1 MSTSKSPDPAPS
13 VSDSDSASSHVTTVV
28 PVATP
33 VDRWVAIAVL
43 AIVVVGCFFV
53 LAPFLTALLWGF
65 ILVCTTWPVFLRTRR
80 LVKGSA
86 TLASVIMTLGIAAV
100 VIGPFVVV
108 GFSLADDAAQLLEA
122 GRKSLAEG
130 PPLAPAW
137 VSNIP
142 LVGARATAYWNDLVT
157 DRSHMLEE
165 LKANL
170 APIRA
175 VAIGS
180 GAVLARGLIELA
192 FSVFIAFF
200 LYRDGELMA
209 RRMLATIVRIFGE
222 RGRHLSGLAVNT
234 TRGVVYGILG
244 TALVQGVLAAIGF
257 IIAGVPA
264 AALLGLITFFLS
276 PIPIGPPLVWLPA
289 AAWLFFHG
297 QTGWAIFVVVWGVAV
312 VSSVDNFI
320 KPLIISRG
328 SNMPFVL
335 VLLGVLGGAVAFGF
349 IGVFLGPTLLAIGYA
364 LLAEWSR
371 EPGETFPGDL
381 PEPPPKKR
389 RWRKKTA

>member
-1 MSTSKSPDPAPS
+1 MSTSKSPDPAPQ
-13 VSDSDSASSHVTTVV
+13 DSSSPHVTTVV

-33 VDRWVAIAVL
+33 VDRWVAILVL
-43 AIVVVGCFFV
+43 AVIVIGCFFV
-53 LAPFLTALLWGF
+53 LAPFLTAMLWGF
-65 ILVCTTWPVFLRTRR
+65 ILVCTTWPVFLRARR

-86 TLASVIMTLGIAAV
+86 TLASLVMTLAIAAV

-108 GFSLADDAAQLLEA
+108 GFSLANDAGQLFEA
-122 GRKSLAEG
+122 GRRSLAEG

-137 VSNIP
+137 VSNLP
-142 LVGARATAYWNDLVT
+142 MVGPRVATYWNDLVT
-157 DRSHMLEE
+157 DRSHLLEE

-170 APIRA
+170 APIQA
-175 VAIGS
+175 FALGS

-200 LYRDGELMA
+200 LYRDGEVMA
-209 RRMLATIVRIFGE
+209 RRLLATIVRIFGE
-222 RGRHLSGLAVNT
+222 RGRHLAGLAVNT

-244 TALVQGVLAAIGF
+244 TALAQGVLAGVGF
-257 IIAGVPA
+257 VIAGVPA

-289 AAWLFFHG
+289 AAWLFFNG
-297 QTGWAIFVVVWGVAV
+297 QTGWAIFIIVWGVAV
-312 VSSVDNFI
+312 VSSVDNVL

-335 VLLGVLGGAVAFGF
+335 VLLGVLGGAIAFGF

-371 EPGETFPGDL
+371 EPGETFPGDAAEL
-381 PEPPPKKR
+381 PKKR

>member
-1 MSTSKSPDPAPS
+1 
-13 VSDSDSASSHVTTVV
+13 
-28 PVATP
+28 VATP
-33 VDRWVAIAVL
+33 VDRWVAILVL
-43 AIVVVGCFFV
+43 AVIVIGCFFV
-53 LAPFLTALLWGF
+53 LAPFLTAMLWGF
-65 ILVCTTWPVFLRTRR
+65 ILVCTTWPLFLRARR
-80 LVKGSA
+80 NLKGSA
-86 TLASVIMTLGIAAV
+86 TWASVAMTLGIAAV

-108 GFSLADDAAQLLEA
+108 GASLADDAAQLFEA
-122 GRKSLAEG
+122 GRRTLAEG
-130 PPLAPAW
+130 PPPAPAW

-142 LVGARATAYWNDLVT
+142 LVGPRAAAYWNDMVT
-157 DRSHMLEE
+157 DRSHLLEE

-170 APIRA
+170 VPIRTMA
-175 VAIGS
+175 LGG
-180 GAVLARGLIELA
+180 GAALARGLVELA

-200 LYRDGELMA
+200 FYRDGEVMA
-209 RRMLATIVRIFGE
+209 RRMLGTIVRIFGE
-222 RGRHLSGLAVNT
+222 RGRHLAALAVNT

-257 IIAGVPA
+257 TIAGVPA

-276 PIPIGPPLVWLPA
+276 PVPIGPPLVWLPA

-297 QTGWAIFVVVWGVAV
+297 QTGWAIFMVVWGVAV
-312 VSSVDNFI
+312 VSSVDNFL

-371 EPGETFPGDL
+371 EPGEHFPSDP

>member
-1 MSTSKSPDPAPS
+1 MPELQTESSPPPR
-13 VSDSDSASSHVTTVV
+13 
-28 PVATP
+28 ATP
-33 VDRWVAIAVL
+33 IDRWVAIAVL
-43 AIVVVGCFFV
+43 AIIVVGCFFV

-65 ILVCTTWPVFLRTRR
+65 ILVCTTWPLFHAARR
-80 LVKGSA
+80 LVRGSD
-86 TLASVIMTLGIAAV
+86 TWASLLMTLGIAAV

-108 GFSLADDAAQLLEA
+108 GFSLADDAAQLLEL
-122 GRKSLAEG
+122 GKRVFAEG
-130 PPLAPAW
+130 PPQAPAW
-137 VSNIP
+137 VSNLPVIGP
-142 LVGARATAYWNDLVT
+142 RTAAYWNDMT
-157 DRSHMLEE
+157 SDRTHLLDE

-170 APIRA
+170 DTIRT

-180 GAVLARGLIELA
+180 GAVLARGLIALA

-200 LYRDGELMA
+200 LYRDGEAMA
-209 RRMLATIVRIFGE
+209 RRLMGTIVRIFGE
-222 RGRHLSGLAVNT
+222 RGRHLAALAVNT

-244 TALVQGVLAAIGF
+244 TALAQGVLAGIGF
-257 IIAGVPA
+257 EIAGVPA
-264 AALLGLITFFLS
+264 AALLGLVTFFLS

-289 AAWLFFHG
+289 AAWLYFHG
-297 QTGWAIFVVVWGVAV
+297 QTGWAIFIIVWGAAV
-312 VSSVDNFI
+312 VSSVDNFL

-371 EPGETFPGDL
+371 EPGEAFPGDKDI
-381 PEPPPKKR
+381 PPKKR
-389 RWRKKTA
+389 RRWLKKAKAPKQDVKTPVG

>member
-1 MSTSKSPDPAPS
+1 MSTSKLPDPAPEDS
-13 VSDSDSASSHVTTVV
+13 PSPQVTPVVS
-28 PVATP
+28 VATP
-33 VDRWVAIAVL
+33 IDRWVAILVL
-43 AIVVVGCFFV
+43 AVIVIGCFFV
-53 LAPFLTALLWGF
+53 LAPFLTAMLWGF
-65 ILVCTTWPVFLRTRR
+65 ILVCTTWPLFLRARR
-80 LVKGSA
+80 LMKGSA
-86 TLASVIMTLGIAAV
+86 TLASLVMTLAIAAV

-108 GFSLADDAAQLLEA
+108 GASLADDAKQLYEA
-122 GRKSLAEG
+122 TRRSLAEG

-137 VSNIP
+137 VVNLP
-142 LVGARATAYWNDLVT
+142 MVGSRLATYWNDLVT
-157 DRSHMLEE
+157 DRSHLLEE
-165 LKANL
+165 VQANL
-170 APIRA
+170 APIRGFA
-175 VAIGS
+175 LGS
-180 GAVLARGLIELA
+180 GAVLARGLLELA

-209 RRMLATIVRIFGE
+209 RRMLGTIVRIFGE
-222 RGRHLSGLAVNT
+222 RGRHLAGLAVNT

-244 TALVQGVLAAIGF
+244 TALVQGVLAGLGF
-257 IIAGVPA
+257 VIAGVPA

-276 PIPIGPPLVWLPA
+276 PVPIGPPLVWLPA

-297 QTGWAIFVVVWGVAV
+297 QTGWAIFVAVWGVAV
-312 VSSVDNFI
+312 VRSVDNFI

-371 EPGETFPGDL
+371 EPGERFPSDP
-381 PEPPPKKR
+381 PEPPPKRR